1 MAREHADGDD
11 VMKTYRALGALL
23 TYPTEDL
30 VAALSEIRD
39 ALAGDAL
46 IGCSHIEAIDGLL
59 DHLRST
65 DLFDLQDE
73 YVRLF
78 DRTRSLSL
86 HLYEHLYGEARERGQ
101 AMVRLQTLYK
111 FHGFMHTCA
120 ELPDYLP
127 LFAEFLSLMPNRT
140 ARTIL
145 SDAAPTIEALHQ
157 RAAKKETPY
166 AAVFAALVSL
176 AAKQVDRAALAEI
189 MRGGGADDD
198 SLEALDRAWEDA
210 PVTFGEG
217 DALKP
222 AVIPDASGV
231 RCGSSAAQLASRDPG
246 DTRAALK
253 VGARSPGSRVS
264 APPRPG

>member
-1 MAREHADGDD
+1 
-11 VMKTYRALGALL
+11 MKTYRALGALL
-23 TYPTEDL
+23 TYPSEAL
-30 VAALSEIRD
+30 IAALPEIRD
-39 ALAGDAL
+39 VIANEGL
-46 IGCSHIEAIDGLL
+46 IGAAHREAVGRLIGYLA
-59 DHLRST
+59 SG
-65 DLFDLQDE
+65 DLFDLQDA

-111 FHGFMHTCA
+111 FHGFSHTSA

-127 LFAEFLSLMPNRT
+127 LFAEFLSLMPDRT

-157 RAAKKETPY
+157 RAAKKDTPY

-176 AAKQVDRAALAEI
+176 ASRQIDRTLLAEI

-198 SLEALDRAWEDA
+198 SFEALDRAWEDA
-210 PVTFGEG
+210 PVTFGEAAAC
-217 DALKP
+217 DAL
-222 AVIPDASGV
+222 ANAH
-231 RCGSSAAQLASRDPG
+231 
-246 DTRAALK
+246 
-253 VGARSPGSRVS
+253 
-264 APPRPG
+264 

>member
-1 MAREHADGDD
+1 
-11 VMKTYRALGALL
+11 MKTYRALGALL
-23 TYPTEDL
+23 TYPTDELIAALPEIRSALAEERL
-30 VAALSEIRD
+30 VASPHLAAIDRLIAHLS
-39 ALAGDAL
+39 AGDL
-46 IGCSHIEAIDGLL
+46 M
-59 DHLRST
+59 
-65 DLFDLQDE
+65 DLQDD

-111 FHGFMHTCA
+111 FHGFTHTGA

-127 LFAEFLSLMPNRT
+127 LFTEFLSLMPIRT

-157 RAAKKETPY
+157 RTAKKETPY

-176 AAKQVDRAALAEI
+176 AAKQVDRALLAEI

-217 DALKP
+217 
-222 AVIPDASGV
+222 
-231 RCGSSAAQLASRDPG
+231 AAADSLAN
-246 DTRAALK
+246 AQQ
-253 VGARSPGSRVS
+253 RV
-264 APPRPG
+264 